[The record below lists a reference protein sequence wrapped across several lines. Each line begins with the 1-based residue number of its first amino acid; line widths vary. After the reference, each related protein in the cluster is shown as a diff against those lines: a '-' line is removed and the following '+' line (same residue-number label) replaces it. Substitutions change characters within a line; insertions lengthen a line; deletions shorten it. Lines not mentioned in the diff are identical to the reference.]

1 MEKRHKAETT
11 RLEKKIKKLEGARAR
26 AMKQLE
32 EKHENDV
39 YPEIGFSSS
48 TLWQELAKSRVRL
61 LMAVGREH
69 GVKTAG
75 GRRDGKVVEPG
86 GVAAS
91 GKTTCSGKEAEYERG
106 REKRAPLGKGDDE
119 RCRLEMRRGAK
130 TEETRRVGGRCVP

>member
-11 RLEKKIKKLEGARAR
+11 RLEKKIKKLEGALAR

-69 GVKTAG
+69 GG
-75 GRRDGKVVEPG
+75 EGRRGHLWEKVM
-86 GVAAS
+86 
-91 GKTTCSGKEAEYERG
+91 
-106 REKRAPLGKGDDE
+106 
-119 RCRLEMRRGAK
+119 MRD
-130 TEETRRVGGRCVP
+130 VG